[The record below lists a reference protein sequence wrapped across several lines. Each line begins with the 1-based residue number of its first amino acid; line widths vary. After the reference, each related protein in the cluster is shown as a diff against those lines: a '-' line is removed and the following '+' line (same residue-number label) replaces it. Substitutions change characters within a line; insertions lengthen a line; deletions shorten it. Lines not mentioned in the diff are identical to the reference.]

1 MTELTTLIFDMDGT
15 LADTEEVHRQA
26 FNLAFDD
33 FNLDWH
39 WSRDEYADLLAIS
52 GGRERMRQYALD
64 HANFKLPPD
73 LDSYVAGIHKTKTNH
88 YMRMLVEGHVK
99 LRPGVLRLLMEARD
113 ADMRL
118 AIATSSQLKNVTTL
132 LDNNLPA
139 DWPAWFEVI
148 ATCDIIEEKKPSPA
162 VYEYVMQEMRVEPQE
177 CVAFED
183 TFNGF
188 MAGHEAGIQTVITT
202 HFFTQGKDFT
212 GSPLVLDSLGE
223 PESDFSIT
231 DVDPAIASQAED
243 TGHVDLAL
251 LKQITLEAS
260 PIEPFHQDQP
270 KCA

>member
-52 GGRERMRQYALD
+52 GGRERMRQFAID
-64 HANFKLPPD
+64 QSNFKLPPD
-73 LDSYVAGIHKTKTNH
+73 LDAYVAGIHKTKTNH

-99 LRPGVLRLLMEARD
+99 LRPGVLRLLKEARAND
-113 ADMRL
+113 LRL

-148 ATCDIIEEKKPSPA
+148 ATCDIIEQKKPSPA
-162 VYEYVMQEMRVEPQE
+162 VYEYVMEQMNVTPEE

-183 TFNGF
+183 TYNGF
-188 MAGHEAGIQTVITT
+188 ISGHEAGLQTVITT
-202 HFFTQGKDFT
+202 HFFTQGRDFT

-223 PESDFSIT
+223 PDQDFRIT
-231 DVDPAIASQAED
+231 DADPAIADDAEK
-243 TGHVDLAL
+243 TGHVDLNL
-251 LKQITLEAS
+251 LRQITLQANPVNRFED
-260 PIEPFHQDQP
+260 DQS